1 MVVLQWHFSLDRQ
14 MQCHLL
20 YNHSLSHYCN
30 LFEKKLICSMFL
42 WLHFISLKLISPTS
56 LQVGWVCSG
65 FSFYTIVNIHRKKQ
79 VNQTVRF
86 ELVMKQSIRCEIEW
100 SRFCPIHW
108 NSLKE
113 NSSCLHSLVYIIF
126 NSMWSYCQ
134 VAPKAVIIK
143 MNQFTGTIH
152 TCNFNWWKL
161 VNCPNLQKSNFMC
174 DPIQSWKQK
183 IICCIF

>member
-1 MVVLQWHFSLDRQ
+1 
-14 MQCHLL
+14 
-20 YNHSLSHYCN
+20 
-30 LFEKKLICSMFL
+30 MFL
-42 WLHFISLKLISPTS
+42 RLHFISLKLISLTS

-143 MNQFTGTIH
+143 MNQFTGILH
-152 TCNFNWWKL
+152 TCDFNWWKL
-161 VNCPNLQKSNFMC
+161 VNWPNLQKSNSMC
-174 DPIQSWKQK
+174 DSIQSWKQK